1 MFHCEDFKRMSVDQI
16 RGFILGDAYRQQKD
30 FLKTL
35 SKEALIKHI
44 FDHFVCPE
52 INCIAEDCEE
62 CYDRWLD
69 PTRR

>member
-1 MFHCEDFKRMSVDQI
+1 MFHFEDFKHMSVDQI

-35 SKEALIKHI
+35 SKEDLLKHI

-52 INCIAEDCEE
+52 IECKAEQCDE
-62 CYDRWLD
+62 CYERWLD